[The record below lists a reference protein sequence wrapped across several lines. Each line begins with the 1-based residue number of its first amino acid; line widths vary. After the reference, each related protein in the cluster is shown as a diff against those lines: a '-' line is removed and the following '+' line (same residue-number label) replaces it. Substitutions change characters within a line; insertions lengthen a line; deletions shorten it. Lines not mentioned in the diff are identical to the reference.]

1 MGELLVL
8 GSSNAVPAKGQENT
22 HFLVRTATR
31 SILIDCGNNPLQS
44 LDTAGLPPDGLTDL
58 ILTHFHPDH
67 VASAPLLMMGLWLQ
81 GRKMKLNIYG
91 LAYTI
96 DRFEKMMDLYEWQE
110 WPRFY
115 PVQFYRIPED
125 EKQVVISGEDVCVM
139 SSPVKHLIPTMGLR
153 FEFLKSGKSAAI
165 SSDTEPVDAMVRLA
179 NGVDVLFHEA
189 TGATMGHSSAA
200 QAGEIAQ
207 RAGARSLWLIHYKP
221 GESAGSLVAQAAKNF
236 SGLVYLAKDLEKI
249 ELS

>member
-1 MGELLVL
+1 
-8 GSSNAVPAKGQENT
+8 
-22 HFLVRTATR
+22 
-31 SILIDCGNNPLQS
+31 
-44 LDTAGLPPDGLTDL
+44 
-58 ILTHFHPDH
+58 
-67 VASAPLLMMGLWLQ
+67 
-81 GRKMKLNIYG
+81 
-91 LAYTI
+91 
-96 DRFEKMMDLYEWQE
+96 
-110 WPRFY
+110 
-115 PVQFYRIPED
+115 
-125 EKQVVISGEDVCVM
+125 M
-139 SSPVKHLIPTMGLR
+139 SSLVKHLIPTMGLR